1 MQILYT
7 EFDAGNFYV
16 IPGSPEEVCKAKNLE
31 FPPQKDDVV
40 ISIVG
45 SQFLYKGQWLE
56 HALLLQ
62 ALRPLFSGNYLES
75 DNSHLKII
83 VLGGETASNYSVAIE
98 V

>member
-1 MQILYT
+1 MQILYS

-16 IPGSPEEVCKAKNLE
+16 IPGSPEEAWKAKNLE
-31 FPPQKDDVV
+31 FPRKDDMV

-56 HALLLQ
+56 HALLLE
-62 ALRPLFSGNYLES
+62 ALRPLFSGYNSES
-75 DNSHLKII
+75 YSSHLKIT
-83 VLGGETASNYSVAIE
+83 VLGGETISNYSVAIE

>member
-1 MQILYT
+1 MQILYS

-16 IPGSPEEVCKAKNLE
+16 IPGSPEEVWKAKTLD
-31 FPPQKDDVV
+31 FPRKDDIV

-62 ALRPLFSGNYLES
+62 ALRPLFSGYNTES
-75 DNSHLKII
+75 YNSHLKII
-83 VLGGETASNYSVAIE
+83 VLGGESASNYSVAIE

>member
-1 MQILYT
+1 MQILYS

-16 IPGSPEEVCKAKNLE
+16 IPGSPEEVWKAKNLE
-31 FPPQKDDVV
+31 FPQKDDVI

-62 ALRPLFSGNYLES
+62 ALRPLFSGYYQES
-75 DNSHLKII
+75 HNSHLKII
-83 VLGGETASNYSVAIE
+83 VLGGESASNYSVAIE

>member
-1 MQILYT
+1 MIR
-7 EFDAGNFYV
+7 
-16 IPGSPEEVCKAKNLE
+16 GSPEDVWKAKNLE

-62 ALRPLFSGNYLES
+62 ALRPLFPGNYLES
-75 DNSHLKII
+75 DTSHLKII
-83 VLGGETASNYSVAIE
+83 VLGGESASNYSVAIE

>member
-1 MQILYT
+1 MQILYS

-16 IPGSPEEVCKAKNLE
+16 IPGSPEEVWKAKNLE
-31 FPPQKDDVV
+31 FPQKDDVV

-62 ALRPLFSGNYLES
+62 ALRPLFSGYYSES
-75 DNSHLKII
+75 SSSHLKII
-83 VLGGETASNYSVAIE
+83 VLGGESASNYSLAIE